1 MTARAGRGG
10 VKVVRGFQTRMHAR
24 VVRRGVFAALLALC
38 AAGCNETTSSNA
50 ALTTGASGPTIA
62 FDSID
67 GPPVA
72 VFNRLVDNISAEAQ
86 QRAIAIASRDGA
98 ANYRVRGY
106 LAAQVIRGRT
116 HISWVWDVYDDVKI
130 RALRI
135 RGEEAGGRAGADP
148 WSIADDAMLR
158 KIARASMDRLAAFLR
173 NPDGPA
179 EPDPAIA
186 DVAGPEPLRKP
197 ARRPPSAGLPSS
209 LEKLALSSS
218 R

>member
-1 MTARAGRGG
+1 MVRRVPTRARARL
-10 VKVVRGFQTRMHAR
+10 VS
-24 VVRRGVFAALLALC
+24 RGVFAALIALC
-38 AAGCNETTSSNA
+38 AAGCTETTSSNA
-50 ALTTGASGPTIA
+50 ALSTGMAASGPSIA

-72 VFNRLVDNISAEAQ
+72 VFNRLVDSISSEAQ
-86 QRAIAIASRDGA
+86 QRQIAIASREGS

-135 RGEEAGGRAGADP
+135 RGEEAGGRGGADP
-148 WSIADDAMLR
+148 WGVADDAMLR
-158 KIARASMDRLAAFLR
+158 RIARLSMDRLAAFLR
-173 NPDGPA
+173 NPDAPA
-179 EPDPAIA
+179 EPDAAIA
-186 DVAGPEPLRKP
+186 VADEPVPQRP
-197 ARRPPSAGLPSS
+197 SRRRPRSAQAESAA
-209 LEKLALSSS
+209 ERLALSAN